1 VYEPNLSLL
10 GVKVEEEEEEEE
22 EVISKTYLPQAVDQP
37 LYP

>member
-10 GVKVEEEEEEEE
+10 GVKVEEEEEEE